1 MLDVLIVGGGPAGL
15 TAGIYLMRAGLSC
28 ALYEKQFCGG
38 QAATTNVIEN
48 YPGFAQG
55 IGGPE
60 LSMAMAEQ
68 AQALGLDIRYDEIT
82 ELGLTG
88 EVKFAI
94 AGGKRVEARA
104 AILCTGATPRM
115 LGVAHEDRLRGRG
128 VSYCATCDGAF
139 YRGKEVCV
147 VGGGDTAAED
157 ALYLARFAKK
167 VTLVH
172 RRNKLRAA
180 KVLVERLDNV
190 SNIDIRYDNV
200 VESIEG
206 AQKLEQI
213 RIRSVKDGT
222 VCTLPMDGL
231 FIAVGMEPQTGLF
244 AGQVALEG
252 GYVRAGEDTRTSL
265 PLVYAAGDVR
275 TKPLRQVICAASDG
289 AVAATMAQM
298 DLERIKR

>member
-1 MLDVLIVGGGPAGL
+1 MLDTLIIGGGPAGL

-68 AQALGLDIRYDEIT
+68 AQALGLNIHYDEIT
-82 ELGLTG
+82 QLGLRG
-88 EVKFAI
+88 SVKYAV
-94 AGGKRVEARA
+94 AGGNRVEARSV
-104 AILCTGATPRM
+104 ILCTGAVPRP
-115 LGVAHEDRLRGRG
+115 LGLDNEERLRGRG

-157 ALYLARFAKK
+157 ALYLARFAKR

-172 RRNKLRAA
+172 RRDTLRAA
-180 KVLVERLDNV
+180 KVLAERIKAMP
-190 SNIDIRYDNV
+190 NIDICYDSV
-200 VESIEG
+200 VESIAG
-206 AQKLEQI
+206 VQRLERVTI
-213 RIRSVKDGT
+213 RGVKDGT
-222 VCTLPMDGL
+222 THVLPVDGL

-244 AGQVALEG
+244 GDQLELEK
-252 GYVRAGEDTRTSL
+252 GYVRAGEDTRTSVA
-265 PLVYAAGDVR
+265 LVYAAGDVR

-289 AVAATMAQM
+289 AVAAAMAQM
-298 DLERIKR
+298 DLERIE